1 MSKYDALF
9 HHLNAARSA
18 MELTF
23 GDIEK
28 VLGFPLPAS
37 ARRHAAWWSNSGGTH
52 VQSAAWKAAGYKSE
66 RVDIVAQTVRFVPE
80 ERGFSEMTQSTYH
93 APESPPAGPRK
104 LRRHPAFGSLKG
116 TTIVLPGVD
125 LTEPADPEW
134 ARVYDT
140 DYEHGVVAKPAGR
153 TSPQ

>member
-9 HHLNAARSA
+9 HHLRAARGT

-23 GDIEK
+23 AAIEE

-52 VQSAAWKAAGYKSE
+52 VQSAAWRAAGYKSE
-66 RVDIVAQTVRFVPE
+66 SVDIVAQTVRFVPE
-80 ERGFSEMTQSTYH
+80 EREFSEMTQSPYH
-93 APESPPAGPRK
+93 SPAPPAAAPRK
-104 LRRHPAFGSLKG
+104 PRHHPAFGSLKG

-134 ARVYDT
+134 ARVYDA

-153 TSPQ
+153 TSTQ